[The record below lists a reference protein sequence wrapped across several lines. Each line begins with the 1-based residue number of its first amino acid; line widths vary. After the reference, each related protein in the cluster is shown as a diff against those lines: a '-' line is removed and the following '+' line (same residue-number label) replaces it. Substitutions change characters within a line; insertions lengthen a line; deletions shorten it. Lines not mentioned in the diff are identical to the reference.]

1 MFFHTQNK
9 KLNMLWIKKQRDSV
23 GAFNEPVPLKKVH
36 VDARLHSFAADVT
49 LTQVFQNDESVAV
62 EAVYW

>member
-1 MFFHTQNK
+1 
-9 KLNMLWIKKQRDSV
+9 MLRIKQEAASSTASDKT
-23 GAFNEPVPLKKVH
+23 VPLKRVCI
-36 VDARLHSFAADVT
+36 DAKLRSFAADVT

>member
-1 MFFHTQNK
+1 
-9 KLNMLWIKKQRDSV
+9 MLWIKKQSDSV
-23 GAFNEPVPLKKVH
+23 GASKDPVPLKEIH

-49 LTQVFQNDESVAV
+49 LTQVFQNDESVPI

>member
-1 MFFHTQNK
+1 
-9 KLNMLWIKKQRDSV
+9 MLWIKKETSSLV
-23 GAFNEPVPLKKVH
+23 ASKESVPLKEVR

-49 LTQVFQNDESVAV
+49 LTQVFQNDNSVPI

>member
-1 MFFHTQNK
+1 
-9 KLNMLWIKKQRDSV
+9 MLRIKQERTSSAGSDKV
-23 GAFNEPVPLKKVH
+23 VPLKQVR
-36 VDARLHSFAADVT
+36 VDAKLRSFAADVT

>member
-1 MFFHTQNK
+1 MLRIKQEVTSAAASNK
-9 KLNMLWIKKQRDSV
+9 I
-23 GAFNEPVPLKKVH
+23 VPLKQVR
-36 VDARLHSFAADVT
+36 VDAKLRSFAADVT

>member
-1 MFFHTQNK
+1 
-9 KLNMLWIKKQRDSV
+9 MLRIKQEATSSTPSDKT
-23 GAFNEPVPLKKVH
+23 VPLKQVR
-36 VDARLHSFAADVT
+36 VDAKLRSFAADVT